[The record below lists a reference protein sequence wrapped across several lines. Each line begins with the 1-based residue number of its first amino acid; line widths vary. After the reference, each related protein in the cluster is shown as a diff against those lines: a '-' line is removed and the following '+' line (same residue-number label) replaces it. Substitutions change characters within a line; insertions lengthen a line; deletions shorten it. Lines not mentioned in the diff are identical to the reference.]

1 MTKGKIKSLFDRL
14 VDYLSGDAIIKHGW
28 DRQLGLF
35 VYIFVLICLSIGWT
49 LAAER
54 RLVEVRNNERI
65 IQELRISYQ
74 QRTLDVVGMNN
85 RTKVDRMLKEC
96 NSSLTAPVTPPKRI
110 VLEGK
115 K

>member
-28 DRQLGLF
+28 DRQLGF
-35 VYIFVLICLSIGWT
+35 IVYIFVFVCLSIGWT
-49 LAAER
+49 LSAER

-85 RTKVDRMLKEC
+85 RTKVDRMLKGC
-96 NSSLTAPVTPPKRI
+96 NSSLKAPSTPPRRI
-110 VLEGK
+110 VLEGGK
-115 K
+115 